1 MEKNR
6 YGLRWR
12 ANIRDEE
19 LMNKDKNFKELKGMD
34 TRETL
39 VWKYQSQS
47 NTNLFPIWRT
57 RVPWKGSM
65 VKSGWNTG
73 QVVKASLTNKRW
85 ITVRYYSCYGLE

>member
-47 NTNLFPIWRT
+47 KTNLFEEHVSHG
-57 RVPWKGSM
+57 RVAWLNLVETQAK
-65 VKSGWNTG
+65 
-73 QVVKASLTNKRW
+73 
-85 ITVRYYSCYGLE
+85 

>member
-1 MEKNR
+1 MYQLLISICVIHPPNAFHEYINNLCTGEKIYRDIFKMEKNR

-39 VWKYQSQS
+39 V
-47 NTNLFPIWRT
+47 
-57 RVPWKGSM
+57 
-65 VKSGWNTG
+65 
-73 QVVKASLTNKRW
+73 
-85 ITVRYYSCYGLE
+85 